1 MPEFGNVFKLE
12 NMKYFDYLFYRFSD
26 YYIKRWKN
34 DTGPMYGIGIV
45 SIMLSMHLIFI
56 ELVFAFAFPNAN
68 ELLFERHEGENFI
81 ESGAIYTAII
91 VFGLVLL
98 RYLKF
103 QKIEKLALKWKDE
116 NALTRKKKAW
126 GIALYIFL
134 NLSITIG
141 LSIYRRYYF

>member
-1 MPEFGNVFKLE
+1 
-12 NMKYFDYLFYRFSD
+12 MKYFDYLFYRFSD
-26 YYIKRWKN
+26 YYIKRWKD
-34 DTGPMYGIGIV
+34 DTGTMYGIGIV
-45 SIMLSMHLIFI
+45 TIMLLIH
-56 ELVFAFAFPNAN
+56 LVFIKLIIAFAFPNAN
-68 ELLFERHEGENFI
+68 EFLFERQEGKNFI

-103 QKIEKLALKWKDE
+103 QKIEKLELKWKDE

>member
-1 MPEFGNVFKLE
+1 MYKMAGNIMILIHFVFIKLI
-12 NMKYFDYLFYRFSD
+12 L
-26 YYIKRWKN
+26 
-34 DTGPMYGIGIV
+34 
-45 SIMLSMHLIFI
+45 
-56 ELVFAFAFPNAN
+56 AFAFPNAN
-68 ELLFERHEGENFI
+68 EFLFEKNEGNIFI

-103 QKIEKLALKWKDE
+103 QKIEKLELKWKNEDT
-116 NALTRKKKAW
+116 LIRKKKAW